1 MDYENFL
8 HDLVAGFGHW
18 FEDEVRLRDGRMT
31 AELYPYTA
39 LFSPIQVNRL
49 KLKNRIVMGPMG
61 NVCMADET
69 GRPGAKMIAYF
80 AARAKGGVGLITSG
94 LVPVNADLDPSITEP
109 GQLSVLPRID
119 RSRTVY
125 AGWRSIAEAV
135 HAHGARFFIQLTS
148 GLGRVG
154 SPECLLK
161 KLKPPVSASWN
172 PSFYM
177 PAVPCRPLTDGEC
190 RRLIAA
196 TGQAAAD
203 AKALTIDGVYLHG
216 HEGYLLEQLSNPAFN
231 RRTLGKFADWQ
242 AFGIESVREIRARCG
257 PDYPVMYR
265 IDLSLALQATYGPR
279 MATVHPLKLFQNE
292 RTVEMTLDY
301 MRNLVAAGVDMFDV
315 DLGCYEN
322 WWLPHPPGPM
332 PPGCYL
338 PVARLVK
345 TYFAEN
351 AIKANTGLDVP
362 IVAVGKLGYP
372 DLAERALRE
381 GWCDLVMLARPLLA
395 DPDWPNKVYAGRVA
409 EIRPCIGDQ
418 EACLNEFIK
427 GGHPQCAVN
436 PRAGLEDVHGE
447 ILPPA
452 AIPKKIAVVGAGPAG
467 IVGACT
473 AAQRGHTVTLF
484 DRAAHIGGMLRPGS
498 TARIKFDVANY
509 VVYLETLLAQTAAQY
524 TLTTRLGAE
533 VTAEL
538 LKAGGFDVIVTCTG
552 GKPLAPHIEGVNLP
566 HVIHAVEL
574 FDHPNKA
581 AGVEQVVVIGG
592 GEVGCEAAFF
602 LAYELNKQVTV
613 VEMLPYFMKDT
624 CTANRG
630 YLIHYLERKGVKLMN
645 CAQVR
650 RIGPG
655 NVTVTHNV
663 SLSVP
668 DPYVTWQVV
677 LPENVKNPLARPIRE
692 EIQDILLPADLVV
705 LATGFAPDDALY
717 EACIALHAA
726 PELHNIG
733 DAFVPGNIFAATKAG
748 YAVGRTL

>member
-1 MDYENFL
+1 MDDDTFL
-8 HDLVAGFGHW
+8 QSLIEGFGDW
-18 FEDEVRLRDGRMT
+18 FEDESQTRDGRMT

-69 GRPGAKMIAYF
+69 GRPSAKMIAYF

-94 LVPVNADLDPSITEP
+94 LVPVSANLDPSITEP

-125 AGWRSIAEAV
+125 AGWRSLAEAV
-135 HAHGARFFIQLTS
+135 HAYGARFFIQLTS

-161 KLKPPVSASWN
+161 KLKMPISASWN

-216 HEGYLLEQLSNPAFN
+216 HEGYLLEQMTNPAFN

-257 PDYPVMYR
+257 PDYPIMYR
-265 IDLSLALQATYGPR
+265 IDLSLALRATYGAR
-279 MATVHPLKLFQNE
+279 MTTAYPLKRFQNE

-301 MRNLVAAGVDMFDV
+301 MRHLVAAGVDMFDV

-345 TYFAEN
+345 AYFAEHH
-351 AIKANTGLDVP
+351 IKANTGLDVP

-381 GWCDLVMLARPLLA
+381 GACDLVMLARPLLA
-395 DPDWPNKVYAGRVA
+395 DPDWPNKAYAGRVA

-427 GGHPQCAVN
+427 GGHPQCSVN
-436 PRAGLEDVHGE
+436 PRTGLEDVYDE
-447 ILPPA
+447 ILPA
-452 AIPKKIAVVGAGPAG
+452 ATTPKKIAVVGAGPAG
-467 IVGACT
+467 IVCACT

-484 DRAAHIGGMLRPGS
+484 DRATCAGGMLRPGS
-498 TARIKFDVANY
+498 KARIKFDVANY
-509 VVYLETLLAQTAAQY
+509 VAYLETTLAQTAERHA
-524 TLTTRLGAE
+524 LTTRFGVE
-533 VTAEL
+533 VTAEM
-538 LKAGGFDVIVTCTG
+538 LKAEGFDVIVTCTG
-552 GKPLAPHIEGVNLP
+552 GKPITPHIEGVQLP
-566 HVIHAVEL
+566 EVIQAVEL
-574 FDHPNKA
+574 FNHPENA
-581 AGVEQVVVIGG
+581 AQAEHVVIIGG

-602 LAYELNKQVTV
+602 LACELGKQVMV

-663 SLSVP
+663 SPSVP

-692 EIQDILLPADLVV
+692 EVQDILLPADLVV
-705 LATGFAPDDALY
+705 LATGFEPDPALY
-717 EACIALHAA
+717 EACVRLHAA

-733 DAFVPGNIFAATKAG
+733 DAFAPGNVFAATKAG